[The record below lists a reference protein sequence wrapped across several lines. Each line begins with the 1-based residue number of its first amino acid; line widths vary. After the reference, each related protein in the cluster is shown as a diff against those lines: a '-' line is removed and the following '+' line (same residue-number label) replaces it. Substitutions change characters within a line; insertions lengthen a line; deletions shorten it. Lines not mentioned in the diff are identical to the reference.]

1 MCIHNMIVRFCIIAS
16 CLLSTACGLMSSQ
29 PYRAEVRE
37 GTLQNCDCPVQTP
50 AGILASKK
58 EIEEI
63 QARLI
68 VLGYPAGIID
78 GVVGPATQKAIKA
91 YQADHK
97 LLTDGRPSPELLQHI
112 QQSALNF

>member
-16 CLLSTACGLMSSQ
+16 CLLFTACGLMSSQ

-37 GTLQNCDCPVQTP
+37 GALQNCECGVQTP
-50 AGILASKK
+50 VAIFASKK

-68 VLGYPAGIID
+68 MLGYPVGEID

-112 QQSALNF
+112 QQSAVNF